1 MKESNNRRNGWLQ
14 RMIVAGI
21 VLFTAMSGVEAKP
34 ISRTQARQQ
43 ATRFMQQCGDA
54 RRLADVAD
62 NQALGC
68 RRMKARGQQQVTN
81 SPYYVFDRG
90 QQEGFIIVAGD
101 DAVAETILGYT
112 DSGTFNYDELPP
124 NMREWLDGYAKE
136 IEQLGSGA
144 TGTTGTSGA
153 TESQESQWT
162 LEPQWTQQPHRVPH
176 RVPTHP
182 EIKPLLTSK
191 WSQGSPYN
199 DECPMYFTLGRS
211 VTGCVATAYAQ
222 ILYYHRSKMVTETQA
237 AMPAYDTWT
246 SHATYGHLHVPGI
259 PAGAPLDWDN
269 MIDSYGGS
277 ATGLQKKAVAQ
288 LMHYCGVAV
297 NMDYTNGSSGAQSSA
312 VADALKKYFG
322 FGNSVQYVYGKS
334 DDEWDQLI
342 YNELSQ
348 QRPVYISGADA
359 DVGHAFVCDGYDGQ
373 RRYHINWGWGGQS
386 DGHYYLS
393 NLTPGEQGIGGS
405 DHGYTNG
412 RECIIGIEP
421 ENYQQRTMT
430 FTDATA
436 RRLCTEAWDSDGDG
450 HLTYGEAA
458 AVTDLGTVLQGQNI
472 RSLNELR
479 YFTSL
484 QAISDDAFSG
494 CQQLTTVQLPR
505 QLKHIG
511 ARAFKDCKRLTT
523 VELPTALTSIGAEA
537 FSGCTVLT
545 LSSLPVGVHA
555 LENGTFSDCKALTTL
570 TLPSVLNKLGDE
582 AFSGCT
588 ALKEL
593 TVSTMDPQAISMGNN
608 VFEGSGAP
616 QAVLHIEQG
625 TRSFFEGHPQWSLFG
640 TIKEH
645 RNRTGG
651 QFTTFAAGAQV
662 YLYHVGSGRFLT
674 RGEAW
679 GTQAVVGTDSPM
691 RFMLRR
697 TSTMPEGTYYL
708 YSNDTGNADRHYLFR
723 TSEDSNVGKG
733 VQAAFVDG
741 NLDKRAHW
749 LLTDV
754 GQDTYTLSVPEGYD
768 GYEAGCRWGVL
779 TDHASQYTQPTWGVY
794 SDIVYEDHE
803 QDCQWRFVAY
813 DADREANY
821 EAAATLENLISMAT
835 ARRIVC
841 DNEQAVLDDMG
852 STTDAMRQAQ
862 RTLRQKL
869 GLIDFSDDIVRQTC
883 TSRFDLDGD
892 GEISISEAGMIN
904 SLGNN
909 FQALAITSFDEL
921 RYFTSIS
928 QLDGSSFATCN
939 KLTSITLP
947 ESVERI
953 YYYAFRGCTKLTS
966 INLPEYV
973 NTIGTGAFSGCTQL
987 KTVSIDN
994 PNPASI
1000 DIATDAFA
1008 VNIIKTATLLVPVGS
1023 KELYEKAPVWCNFG
1037 TIVEHRTHTQP
1048 RRSPVTEGARGYI
1061 VNVRARKML
1070 AAGEAYGTQAVV
1082 SRSGALYEWCRTA
1095 AMPQGQYYLK
1105 NVATG
1110 KVVFR
1115 VSTDQKVGD
1124 GVKACFVD
1132 GDVSAKAYW
1141 QLDSVAPMT
1150 YTLQVPKNGDG
1161 YVAGQYLGVDNSH
1174 QSSAADYTNGL
1185 YWDIS
1190 YEGHEQHCQWAFIT
1204 QEDMAAASEA
1214 DARVDELGELLQR
1227 AAAKGNI
1234 DAQEEQAAYDNL
1246 LSSDDDISQAIS
1258 SLRRKLH
1265 YIDID
1270 DLRARAICLEQWDGD
1285 GDGELT
1291 TEEAAQV
1298 SDIGEVFRNQPQLR
1312 SLEVLRHFTGLTA
1325 IPDNA
1330 FRNATSLA
1338 TVYVPENVR
1347 QVGEMAFTGC
1357 PLRFVVLLAD
1367 DAMVSSAAIN
1377 GIRSQAQLFVPAA
1390 LVEAYQ
1396 ADAIWQKNAASAFTG
1411 IPVVTALPANRLY
1424 GRTNAKLTYEVS
1436 GAPIDGEP
1444 ELVCDVLKEATTPV
1458 GDYAIS
1464 VTPGT
1469 ITSEGLICQDGIL
1482 TITPAELTI
1491 TAKSY
1496 TRAMGEDNP
1505 VFEFT
1510 CRGFRNKETDEV
1522 LTTQPTITC
1531 EATKDSPAG
1540 EYAIVIS
1547 GATAQNYA
1555 ITFVNGV
1562 LTVQEPSAITGV
1574 KADQQATELYDM
1586 QGRRVATDRRGL
1598 YIDRTKR
1605 RVVRR

>member
-1 MKESNNRRNGWLQ
+1 MKESNNRCCGWMQLLF
-14 RMIVAGI
+14 VAG
-21 VLFTAMSGVEAKP
+21 VALFTAMSGAEAKP
-34 ISRTQARQQ
+34 VNRTQARQQ
-43 ATRFMQQCGDA
+43 ATRFMQQRGDT
-54 RRLADVAD
+54 RRLADVE
-62 NQALGC
+62 NRQALGS
-68 RRMKARGQQQVTN
+68 RRMKARGQQQDAN

-101 DAVAETILGYT
+101 DAVAETILGYC
-112 DSGTFNYDELPP
+112 DHGTFNYDALPP
-124 NMREWLDGYAKE
+124 NMREWLDGYANE
-136 IEQLGSGA
+136 ITQL
-144 TGTTGTSGA
+144 T
-153 TESQESQWT
+153 QQSQWV
-162 LEPQWTQQPHRVPH
+162 PQSQPIHH
-176 RVPTHP
+176 VPTHP
-182 EIKPLLTSK
+182 EVKPLLKST

-246 SHATYGHLHVPGI
+246 SHATYGRLHVEGI
-259 PAGAPLDWDN
+259 PAGSPIDWDH

-297 NMDYTNGSSGAQSSA
+297 NMDYTNGASGAQSSA
-312 VADALKKYFG
+312 VAEALKKYFG
-322 FGNSVQYVYGKS
+322 FGNSVQYVYGERS
-334 DDEWDQLI
+334 NDEWDQLI
-342 YNELSQ
+342 YNEVSQ

-359 DVGHAFVCDGYDGQ
+359 DVGHAFVCDGYDGDH
-373 RRYHINWGWGGQS
+373 RFHINWGWGGQS
-386 DGHYYLS
+386 DGHYYLTG
-393 NLTPGEQGIGGS
+393 LTPGEQGIGGS
-405 DHGYTNG
+405 SNGYTNG
-412 RECIIGIEP
+412 REIIIGIEP

-436 RRLCTEAWDSDGDG
+436 RRLCTEAWDADGDG
-450 HLTYGEAA
+450 KLTYGEAA
-458 AVTDLGTVLQGQNI
+458 AVTDLGTVLQGQSI
-472 RSLNELR
+472 RSLAELR

-484 QAISDDAFSG
+484 QAINDDAFSG

-511 ARAFKDCKRLTT
+511 ARAFQNCKKLTS
-523 VELPTALTSIGAEA
+523 VELPTSLTSIGEDA
-537 FSGCTVLT
+537 FSGCSM
-545 LSSLPVGVHA
+545 LSLASLPVGVHA
-555 LENGTFSDCKALTTL
+555 VEKGTFRDCKALTTM

-593 TVSTMDPQAISMGNN
+593 TVGTMSPQTISMGTN

-625 TRSFFEGHPQWSLFG
+625 TRSFFESHEQWRLFG

-651 QFTTFAAGAQV
+651 QFASFTAGDQV
-662 YLYHVGSGRFLT
+662 YLYHVASGRFLT

-679 GTQAVVGTDSPM
+679 GTQAVVGTDNPM

-708 YSNDTGNADRHYLFR
+708 YSNDTGNNDRHYLFR
-723 TSEDSNVGKG
+723 TSDDGNVGKG
-733 VQAAFVDG
+733 VKAAFVDG

-768 GYEAGCRWGVL
+768 GYEEGCRWGVL
-779 TDHASQYTQPTWGVY
+779 TDHASQFTQPTWGVY
-794 SDIVYEDHE
+794 SDIVYEGHE

-813 DADREANY
+813 DADRDASY
-821 EAAATLENLISMAT
+821 EAAATLENLIGMAT
-835 ARRIVC
+835 ARHLAC
-841 DNEQAVLDDMG
+841 NSEQAVLDDMA
-852 STTDAMRQAQ
+852 STIDAMRQAQ

-883 TSRFDLDGD
+883 VSRFDLDGD
-892 GEISISEAGMIN
+892 GEISINEASMIN
-904 SLGNN
+904 SLSNY
-909 FQALAITSFDEL
+909 FQAQAITSFDEL
-921 RYFTSIS
+921 RHFTSIS
-928 QLDGSSFATCN
+928 ELYGSSFAACN

-953 YYYAFRGCTKLTS
+953 FYYAFRNCTKLTS

-973 NTIGTGAFSGCTQL
+973 NYIGQGAFSGCTQL

-1000 DIATDAFA
+1000 DISADAFTTS
-1008 VNIIKTATLLVPVGS
+1008 VIKTATLLVPVGS
-1023 KELYEKAPVWCNFG
+1023 KELYEQAPVWRNFG
-1037 TIVEHRTHTQP
+1037 TIVERRTRTQP

-1061 VNVRARKML
+1061 VNVRARKL
-1070 AAGEAYGTQAVV
+1070 LNAGEAYGTQAVV
-1082 SRSGALYEWCRTA
+1082 SRSGALYEWGHTA
-1095 AMPQGQYYLK
+1095 TMPEGQYYLK
-1105 NVATG
+1105 NVSTG

-1115 VSTDQKVGD
+1115 TDTDKKVGE
-1124 GVKACFVD
+1124 GIKACFVD

-1141 QLDSVAPMT
+1141 QLDSVAPLT
-1150 YTLQVPKNGDG
+1150 YTLQVPKNGNG
-1161 YVAGQYLGVDNSH
+1161 YVAGEYLGVDNSH
-1174 QSSAADYTNGL
+1174 QSGAADYSDGL

-1190 YEGHEQHCQWAFIT
+1190 YAGHEQHCQWAFIA
-1204 QEDMAAASEA
+1204 QEDMTAANEA
-1214 DARVDELGELLQR
+1214 DAHVRELGELLQR
-1227 AAAKGNI
+1227 AATKGDI
-1234 DAQEEQAAYDNL
+1234 DTQEEQAVYDNL
-1246 LSSDDDISQAIS
+1246 QSSDDDISQAIS
-1258 SLRRKLH
+1258 SLRQKLH

-1270 DLRARAICLEQWDGD
+1270 DLRARAVCLEQWDGD
-1285 GDGELT
+1285 NDGELS
-1291 TEEAAQV
+1291 TEEAAAV
-1298 SDIGEVFRNQPQLR
+1298 KDIGEVFRNQPQLK
-1312 SLEVLRHFTGLTA
+1312 SLEVLRYFTALTA

-1330 FRNATSLA
+1330 FRNATSLT
-1338 TVYVPENVR
+1338 TVYVPQNVR

-1367 DAMVSSAAIN
+1367 DAVVGTAAIN

-1396 ADAIWQKNAASAFTG
+1396 ADAIWQKNSASAFTG
-1411 IPVVTALPANRLY
+1411 IPVVTAQPSSRVY
-1424 GRTNAKLTYEVS
+1424 GRTTAKLSYEVS

-1444 ELVCDVLKEATTPV
+1444 ELTCDVLKEATTPV

-1469 ITSEGLICQDGIL
+1469 ITTKGLVCQDGIL

-1496 TRAMGEDNP
+1496 TRAKGEENP
-1505 VFEFT
+1505 LFEFT
-1510 CRGFRNKETDEV
+1510 CKGFRNKETDEV
-1522 LTTQPTITC
+1522 LTTRPIITC
-1531 EATKDSPAG
+1531 EATKDSPVG

-1562 LTVQEPSAITGV
+1562 LTVQEASAITDI
-1574 KADQQATELYDM
+1574 KAGQQPTQLYDI
-1586 QGRRVATDRRGL
+1586 QGRRVSTPARRGL

-1605 RVVRR
+1605 RIVSK